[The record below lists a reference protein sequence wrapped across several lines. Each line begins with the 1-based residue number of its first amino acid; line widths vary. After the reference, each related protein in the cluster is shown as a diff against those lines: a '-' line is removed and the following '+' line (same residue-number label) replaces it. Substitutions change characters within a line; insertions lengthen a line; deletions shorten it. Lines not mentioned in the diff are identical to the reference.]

1 MAEYS
6 ANALQ
11 TLTDA
16 SPALIFTETPVPCTK
31 GLIFHRDET
40 PNFTLASPS
49 RINGKVWGGCR
60 CNRRMLEAQYE
71 VAFHANIAVSEGGT
85 VGPISLAI
93 AIDGNVDPSSTMIVT
108 PAAAQDF
115 FNVGAEIVVSIPAIC
130 GCDTISIV
138 KTSTGPVD
146 VQNANLVINMKG
158 IA

>member
-16 SPALIFTETPVPCTK
+16 SPALPFTESPVPCTR
-31 GLIFHRDET
+31 GLIFHRDGS
-40 PNFTLASPS
+40 PVFNLASPS
-49 RINGKVWGGCR
+49 RINGRVWGGCC

-93 AIDGNVDPSSTMIVT
+93 AIDGNVDPSSQMTVT
-108 PAAAQDF
+108 PSAVGDF
-115 FNVGAEIVVSIPAIC
+115 FNVGAEIIVSVPAIC
-130 GCDTISIV
+130 GCDSISVV
-138 KTSTGPVD
+138 KTSEGPID
-146 VQNANLVINMKG
+146 VQNANIVINPDR